1 MPVFESK
8 VDASADAF
16 KRNREDMLA
25 LVANLRALEAQAHA
39 RAEKAAERV
48 HARGQLLPRERL
60 AALLDP
66 GAPVLELRSIAGYDP
81 GERGETIPGGG
92 MITVIGYIS
101 GTRCVVIA
109 NDAAIDAGSLT
120 IPGSEKLIR
129 AEEVALEN
137 RLPCVFLVE
146 SAGGNLLTYRVEF
159 WHRAGRMFAMQAKL
173 SAAGIPVIT
182 VQHGSGT
189 AGGAYYPGMSDV
201 VIGVKERGFAFLAG
215 PPLLKAATGEVADAE
230 ELGGMAMH
238 STVSGLVEHVAD
250 SDEDALR
257 ICRDVVARLRWGASR
272 PALGGAFDPPLRDP
286 DELAGVVP
294 VDPKKPYDC
303 REVIARLADGSELLE
318 FSPLFG
324 PMTVCAETTVHG
336 LPAAFIA
343 NNGVIDN
350 AGAAKATHFIQRCTQ
365 LGIPLVFLQNINGYM
380 VGVASERGGMIKN
393 GSKMI
398 QAVATTTVPK
408 FTLSIGASFGAGN
421 YGMCGQAYDPRLI
434 LSWPNARFG
443 VMGSEQAA
451 GTMRIVAEAKAQ
463 RTGTPVVEAEMRTYT
478 DEITAYYDAQEPAFI
493 TSGRSCD
500 DGVIDPRHSRNVLG
514 FSLAMSAEAEA
525 TTPRPLSF
533 GVGRI

>member
-1 MPVFESK
+1 MPVFPSK
-8 VDASADAF
+8 IDPSSDAF
-16 KRNREDMLA
+16 QRNREEMLA
-25 LVANLRALEAQAHA
+25 LVEELRGLEAQAGA
-39 RAEKAAERV
+39 RAEKAAQRI

-66 GAPVLELRSIAGYDP
+66 GAPVLELRTVAGYDP
-81 GERGETIPGGG
+81 GEPGETIPGGG
-92 MITVIGYIS
+92 MITVIGFIS
-101 GTRCVVIA
+101 GTRCVVIV

-120 IPGSEKLIR
+120 TPGAAKLVR
-129 AEEVALEN
+129 AQEVALEN

-159 WHRAGRMFAMQAKL
+159 WHHGGRMFAMQAKL

-201 VIGVKERGFAFLAG
+201 VIGVRERGFAFLAG
-215 PPLLKAATGEVADAE
+215 PPLLKAATGEEADAE

-238 STVSGLVEHVAD
+238 STESGLVEHMAE
-250 SDEDALR
+250 SDADALR
-257 ICRDVVARLRWGASR
+257 ICRDVVSRLRWGAGR
-272 PALGGAFDPPLRDP
+272 PALGGAFEAPAYDP

-303 REVIARLADGSELLE
+303 REVIARLADGSDLLE
-318 FSPLFG
+318 FKAAYG
-324 PMTVCAETTVHG
+324 PMTVCAEATVHG
-336 LPAAFIA
+336 FPVGVIA

-350 AGAAKATHFIQRCTQ
+350 AGAGKATHFIQRCTQ

-398 QAVATTTVPK
+398 QAVTTTTVPK
-408 FTLSIGASFGAGN
+408 FTLTIGASFGAGN

-443 VMGSEQAA
+443 VMGAEQAA

-463 RTGTPVVEAEMRTYT
+463 RTGVPVDEEQMRSYV
-478 DEITAYYDAQEPAFI
+478 DGITAYYAKQEPAFI

-500 DGVIDPRHSRNVLG
+500 DGVIDPRHSRSVLG
-514 FSLAMSAEAEA
+514 MALAMGAEAEA